1 MTDTTRQYRV
11 SLHKLSYKSAN
22 MYEIIEQ
29 INVLKETDKC
39 VFYGKNNREFKD
51 TIRIKI
57 VRTKKEALS
66 IVKEKILQSIYDKK
80 EELTILNLRLSQV
93 EEEEGQTDA

>member
-22 MYEIIEQ
+22 MCEIIEP

-51 TIRIKI
+51 TIHIKI

-66 IVKEKILQSIYDKK
+66 VVKEKILKNIDDKK
-80 EELTILNLRLSQV
+80 EELKILNLRLSQV